1 MKDYYV
7 GLDIG
12 TNSVG
17 WAVTDEQYR
26 LCKYRKKT
34 MWGIRLFEDANT
46 AADRRMKRAARRRLQ
61 RKKQRIDLLQELFAE
76 EMVKADETFFLRLNA
91 SRLKTEDKGERLLEK
106 SRSLSDASRIRHPLF
121 IGEAYSD
128 IEYYREYPTIYHLRK
143 ELMENPAPHDIRL
156 VYLALHHILK
166 SRGHFLVEGTLG
178 EAKDLGIVLEQ
189 FIVSVRDELE
199 LEIQISNPEEVEEI
213 LRDQAIPNSAKAKHL
228 AGCFRPEDSSED
240 TKEELKRKKTVIENI
255 CKLIA
260 GNKGDIAKIFGETGE
275 MEKTSFSFS
284 EASYEE
290 RRAELE
296 DALPEKCYLIDKI
309 KSVYDWS
316 VLANVLDGEEYLS
329 NAKVRQFET
338 HKKNLDRLHRLMRKY
353 CSKEVRDG
361 FFDGPKNSK
370 DRKGVSYANYIG
382 ASKTNGK
389 KSAWKRCAEE
399 DFYKELLKILSGITP
414 EEGNPA
420 DRAELEELMKGAG
433 NKTLLPLQRSKDNG
447 AVPHQVHEAELKR
460 ILANAEGYLPFLKET
475 DESGMSVS
483 QKVET
488 LLRFRIPYYVGP
500 LSDRHKE
507 QGSNAWIV
515 RRPGQNGRIY
525 PWNFDRIVD
534 LESSNKA
541 FIRRMTNKCT
551 YLLGEDV
558 IPKNSLLYSRFMV
571 LNELNNLRIRGEKI
585 TVSQKQE
592 IFRELFMSGS
602 RVTGAKLLQYLR
614 REDSELKKEDLS
626 GFDQDFKANLS
637 SYLDFEK
644 QVFGERMA
652 EDSVRKLVEE
662 VIEWKTIYGD
672 DDKMV
677 RTMLEQTYPEEYRN
691 LSETQKKMIARFR
704 YSGWGNF
711 SEKFLRGVEGTD
723 KETGEVFTIIEAL
736 WETNCNLMQLLS
748 SRFTFRKE
756 IEDYNAEQSGE
767 ITQISYDALIK
778 DLYVSPANKRAIWQ
792 TVQIAEEIKKVM
804 GGAPR
809 RIFVEMARGGEKE
822 KKRTTSRKQQ
832 LLDLYAAC
840 EKDTRDWRKEI
851 EERDEREFSSMK
863 LFLYYTQMG
872 RCMYTGNPIDV
883 HELMAGNPKWDRD
896 HIYPQSRIKDDSID
910 NLVLVEK
917 AFNAKKSNEL
927 LSADI
932 QMKQKDRWRMLLQ
945 KGFISRKKY
954 DRLTRRES
962 FSEEELAGFIER
974 QLVETRQSSK
984 AAAELLKRLYPETE
998 IVYVKAG
1005 LASQLRRESN
1015 VLKSRRANDYHHAK
1029 DAYFNIVAGNVYNA
1043 KFTSDPRKWIQ
1054 NKMKQDS
1061 GKLSYNL
1068 GRVFDF
1074 DVMRGETCVW
1084 KGPELDERKKAKLNE
1099 NGEKYGGTM
1108 DLVRA
1113 TARQNDVLYT
1123 EYTYC
1128 EKGQLFNETLAGK
1141 ADGAKIP
1148 LKTGLDPE
1156 KYGGYTSAATSY
1168 FALIEFDGKKG
1179 ERVRNIMEVPIYIAN
1194 MLEHDPD
1201 AYKKYLAEI
1210 KELRNVTILRPC
1222 MKKNSLL
1229 RIDGYPMRIR
1239 GISGSRDLL
1248 FKNNLQPVW
1257 GEHEETIRRIEK
1269 FLGKDNDFEVD
1280 EARDGLSPEKLL
1292 TLYDL
1297 MIEKL
1302 QTVYGKRPANQ
1313 GKQLL
1318 EYRENFEG
1326 LTLREQAKVL
1336 DQMLAMLRCD
1346 NATTANI
1353 AAIGGGSAVGNM
1365 AENKNTI
1372 GKKKIILINQS
1383 VTGLFENRIEL

>member
-17 WAVTDEQYR
+17 WAVTDEQYQ

-34 MWGIRLFEDANT
+34 MWGIRLFEDAKT
-46 AADRRMKRAARRRLQ
+46 AADRRTKRTALRRLQ

-76 EMVKADETFFLRLNA
+76 EMAKMDDTFFLRLNA
-91 SRLKTEDKGERLLEK
+91 SRLRTEDKGDLLLEK
-106 SRSLSDASRIRHPLF
+106 SRSLSDAARIRHPLF
-121 IGEAYSD
+121 IGEEYSD

-166 SRGHFLVEGTLG
+166 NRGHFLVEGTLG
-178 EAKDLGIVLEQ
+178 EAKDLGIVLKQ
-189 FIVSVRDELE
+189 FAEAVRDELDLD
-199 LEIQISNPEEVEEI
+199 LEISDPGNIEEI
-213 LRDQAIPNSAKAKHL
+213 LRDQTVSNSIKAKRL
-228 AGCFRPEDSSED
+228 ASCFRVEESSED
-240 TKEELKRKKTVIENI
+240 TKEEVKRKKTVIEHI

-260 GNKGDIAKIFGETGE
+260 GNKGDIAKIFGDAGE
-275 MEKTSFSFS
+275 MDKTSFAFS
-284 EASYEE
+284 EANYGE

-296 DALPEKCYLIDKI
+296 DALPEKCYIIDKI
-309 KSVYDWS
+309 KSVYDWG
-316 VLANVLDGEEYLS
+316 VLANVLNGEEYLS
-329 NAKVRQFET
+329 NAKVKQFER
-338 HKKNLDRLHRLMRKY
+338 HKSNLDRLHRMMRKY
-353 CSKEVRDG
+353 CSKEVCTA

-370 DRKGVSYANYIG
+370 DRKGTSYANYIG
-382 ASKTNGK
+382 SSSTKGK
-389 KSAWKRCAEE
+389 KYAWKRCTEE

-414 EEGNPA
+414 SEEDQTELDALRQG
-420 DRAELEELMKGAG
+420 AE
-433 NKTLLPLQRSKDNG
+433 NRTLLPLQRSKDNG
-447 AVPHQVHEAELKR
+447 AIPHQVHEAELRK
-460 ILANAEGYLPFLKET
+460 ILANAENYLPFLKET
-475 DESGMSVS
+475 DESGVSTS
-483 QKVET
+483 QKIGM
-488 LLRFRIPYYVGP
+488 LLCFRIPYYVGP
-500 LSDRHKE
+500 LSDRHRE
-507 QGSNAWIV
+507 QGSNSWMV

-525 PWNFDRIVD
+525 PWNFENIVD

-551 YLLGEDV
+551 YLIGEDV

-585 TVSQKQE
+585 TAAQKQE
-592 IFRELFMSGS
+592 IFQELFMTGS

-614 REDSELKKEDLS
+614 RNDSDLKKEDLS

-652 EDSVRKLVEE
+652 EDAVKKLVED

-672 DDKMV
+672 DTGMV
-677 RTMLEQTYPEEYRN
+677 RKMLEQTYPEEYQK
-691 LSETQKKMIARFR
+691 LSETQRKALLRFR

-711 SEKFLRGVEGTD
+711 SEKFLRGIEGTD
-723 KETGEVFTIIEAL
+723 QETGEVFTIIEAL
-736 WETNCNLMQLLS
+736 WETNFNLMQLLS
-748 SRFTFRKE
+748 SRFTFQKE
-756 IEDYNAEQSGE
+756 IEAHNAEQSGE
-767 ITQISYDALIK
+767 IAQVSYDTLIR

-822 KKRTTSRKQQ
+822 KKRTISRKQQ
-832 LLDLYAAC
+832 LLELYAAC
-840 EKDTRDWRKEI
+840 EKDTRDWSKEI
-851 EERDEREFSSMK
+851 EARDEREFNSMK

-927 LSADI
+927 LSSDI
-932 QMKQKDRWRMLLQ
+932 QMKQKDRWTMLLQ

-984 AAAELLKRLYPETE
+984 AAAELLKRLYPDTE

-1005 LASQLRRESN
+1005 LASQLRREIN

-1029 DAYFNIVAGNVYNA
+1029 DAYLNIVAGNVYNA

-1054 NKMKQDS
+1054 SKMRQTGDS
-1061 GKLSYNL
+1061 AKLGYDL
-1068 GRVFDF
+1068 GRIFDR
-1074 DVMRGETCVW
+1074 DVTRGDRCVW
-1084 KGPELDERKKAKLNE
+1084 KGPELDERRKARLNE

-1141 ADGAKIP
+1141 ADSAKIP
-1148 LKTGLDPE
+1148 LKAGLDPE
-1156 KYGGYTSAATSY
+1156 KYGGYTSASTSY

-1201 AYKKYLAEI
+1201 AYMKYLTEI
-1210 KELRNVTILRPC
+1210 KELRNVIILRPC
-1222 MKKNSLL
+1222 IKKNALL
-1229 RIDGYPMRIR
+1229 RIDGYPMRVR
-1239 GISGSRDLL
+1239 GISGARDLL
-1248 FKNNLQPVW
+1248 LKNNLQPVW
-1257 GEHEETIRRIEK
+1257 DDEYEEIIRRIEK
-1269 FLGKDNDFEVD
+1269 FLEKDNDFEVD
-1280 EARDGLSPEKLL
+1280 EVRDGLSQEKLL

-1297 MIEKL
+1297 IVDKL
-1302 QTVYGKRPANQ
+1302 RTVYAKRPANQ
-1313 GKQLL
+1313 AKQLL
-1318 EYRENFEG
+1318 EYREKFES
-1326 LTLREQAKVL
+1326 LTLREKAKVL
-1336 DQMLAMLRCD
+1336 DQMLNMLRCD
-1346 NATTANI
+1346 NATTADLSSI
-1353 AAIGGGSAVGNM
+1353 AGGSKAGNM
-1365 AENKNTI
+1365 AVNKNTV
-1372 GKKKIILINQS
+1372 GMAGVRKTVLSK
-1383 VTGLFENRIEL
+1383 